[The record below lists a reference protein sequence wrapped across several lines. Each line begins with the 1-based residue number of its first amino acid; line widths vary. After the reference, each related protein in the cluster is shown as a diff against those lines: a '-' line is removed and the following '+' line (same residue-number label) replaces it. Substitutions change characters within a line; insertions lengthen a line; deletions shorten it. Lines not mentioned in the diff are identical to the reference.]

1 MDEPKIA
8 IVIQHL
14 KPGGIEYLALD
25 FFQNFPG
32 GHVCLISLEGAK
44 SDLLRQWPELKAVK
58 DRVFALN
65 KRAGWDISVIRGLMD
80 VLKTFNADLVHTHHI
95 GPLLYGGIAARI
107 SGCALVHTEHDAW
120 HLDVSKRRYL
130 QKTAISLLKPTVI
143 ADASK
148 VAEIFGHHMR
158 SAVKAVIIN
167 GIDIHEFTPRVVSNV
182 RQKFGLSEQNYVIGT
197 AGRMVAEKNQELLI
211 RAFAKLPR
219 NGHKLLIAGE
229 GELKSHLENLVQE
242 LNIAQNVTFLGH
254 VSDMPDF
261 YNALDVFVLPS
272 RKEGLPLS
280 LLEAQSCGVPVI
292 ATDVGGVKEA
302 VCHQTGTIVPEG
314 NVANLIQ
321 TLQAYVRREMVLDFP
336 RNFVLKTAS
345 QDKMFHSYN
354 QIYREL
360 TC

>member
-1 MDEPKIA
+1 MVEPKIA

-14 KPGGIEYLALD
+14 EPGGIEYLALD
-25 FFQNFPG
+25 FFKNFPLG
-32 GHVCLISLEGAK
+32 DVCLISLEGNK
-44 SDLLRQWPELKAVK
+44 SDLLRQWPELDAVK

-65 KRAGWDISVIRGLMD
+65 KRPGWDLSAIRRLVD

-95 GPLLYGGIAARI
+95 GPLIYGGIAARI
-107 SGCALVHTEHDAW
+107 SGRALVHTEHDAW
-120 HLDVSKRRYL
+120 HLDVSKRRNL
-130 QKTAISLLKPTVI
+130 QKVAISILKPTVV

-158 SAVKAVIIN
+158 QAVKAVIIN
-167 GIDIHEFTPRVVSNV
+167 GIDTHKFTPNVVSNP
-182 RQKFGLSEQNYVIGT
+182 RQKFGLSEQDYVIGT
-197 AGRMVAEKNQELLI
+197 AGRMVFEKNQELLI
-211 RAFAKLPR
+211 RAFAKLPG
-219 NGHKLLIAGE
+219 NAHKLLIAGE
-229 GELKSHLENLVQE
+229 GELKPRLENLVQE
-242 LNIAQNVTFLGH
+242 LDIKQNVTFLGH

-302 VCHQTGTIVPEG
+302 VCHQTGSIVPEG
-314 NVANLIQ
+314 DVANLIQ
-321 TLQAYVRREMVLDFP
+321 TLQAHVRRDGGLDLS

-345 QDKMFHSYN
+345 QDKMFRKYD